1 MSGRTLHMWTQ
12 MLELPACQ
20 MYQGSDSQ
28 DFLAMP
34 A

>member
-1 MSGRTLHMWTQ
+1 MLDRTLHMWTQ

-20 MYQGSDSQ
+20 MYQGSGSQ
-28 DFLAMP
+28 DSLAMP